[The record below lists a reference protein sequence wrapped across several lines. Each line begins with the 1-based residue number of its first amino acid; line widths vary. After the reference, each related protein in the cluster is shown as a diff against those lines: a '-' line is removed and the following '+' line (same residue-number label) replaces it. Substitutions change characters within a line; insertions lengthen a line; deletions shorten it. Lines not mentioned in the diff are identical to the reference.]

1 MLSRIRGT
9 RARKGEPVGREG
21 TEVANEEGI
30 VGSLLEESSIQED
43 CEAWK
48 SR

>member
-1 MLSRIRGT
+1 MSSRIRGT

-30 VGSLLEESSIQED
+30 VGSLLEELSIQED
-43 CEAWK
+43 CKAWR